1 MIAQSLNG
9 AWQLRHESLS
19 WDATRASDVPGR
31 IDGWLDAH
39 VPTDV
44 RVPLIEAGFISDPVD
59 GLECFESEWVEKR
72 SWWFVKRFAVAPGL
86 MERGRIELAF
96 ESLDVGADVFL
107 NGRHLGWH
115 GSSYYPFAHDVA
127 ELLRDGENLLVVR
140 LTTGLERVSEQEI
153 ASTGGSVSMTHRRGD
168 PRRVAVRKPAYC
180 FGWDW
185 GPRIATCG
193 IVGDVTLRAWDKV
206 VVRGCAV
213 ETREASPERAL
224 LRVAVEVELLH
235 PYRTSDGTVTCTV
248 SRDGSEAGAARAK
261 TFLRSGITYVE
272 LDVTVERPALWW
284 PNAMGEQPL
293 YEVAVAAELGTGAR
307 DEYPGFRVGIRT
319 LNLNLEPVSGA
330 EDGAPDRLFAFE
342 INGRRVFCRGGN
354 WIPADSI
361 YARVSDE
368 KYRTL
373 IEEAREAGFTMLR
386 IWGGGLYE
394 REIFY
399 ERCDELGIL
408 IWQDFM
414 FACALY
420 PDDRE
425 PFVREAEREIDYQTR
440 RLRNHASL
448 ALFCGNNENHWGFHS
463 WWVGDSQAEFPGGAH
478 LYNVVAPRVIR
489 ANCPHIPYW
498 NSSPYGGPDPN
509 GNEVGD
515 RHHWHDCT
523 MNPDMEKRIS
533 PEEYDNVRSK
543 FVSEYGY
550 IGPCVKSSIERYH
563 AGAPV
568 KRFSEV
574 WNWHTNTFET
584 DTVVAGITKHY
595 LDAADLTLDDY
606 LLYASLCQ
614 ALMYGY
620 SLESIRFTE
629 HCWGGLFWMYNDCWG
644 EVGWTIIDYYLAR
657 KPSYYAVKRAFAPR
671 KLALRRRGS
680 DVALL
685 GANDGADQV
694 SLDIEYGYLSFDGST
709 RKSEERSITMAP
721 GAKGELYRFPL
732 PEGDL
737 AAGVCFA
744 APAGLLDS
752 DGRAAA
758 ANTHGIL
765 PVTLRAG
772 VLRSLHVPRPRV
784 AVTDVSPLADGARF
798 TVSSE
803 TFAHAVHFS
812 LGDEARYSDAY
823 FDLLPGEKRR
833 VIVSNLRRPVGESEI
848 TAGAIAPRRSRS

>member
-1 MIAQSLNG
+1 MTTQSLNG
-9 AWQLRHESLS
+9 AWQLRHEPLR
-19 WDATRASDVPGR
+19 WDASRAPDVPER
-31 IDGWLDAH
+31 ADGWLAAN

-44 RVPLIEAGFISDPVD
+44 RVPLIEAGVINDPVE

-72 SWWFVKRFAVAPGL
+72 SWWFMKRFVVGPEVG
-86 MERGRIELAF
+86 MRGRIELAF

-107 NGRHLGWH
+107 NGRHLGRQE
-115 GSSYYPFAHDVA
+115 SSYYPFVFDVT
-127 ELLRDGENLLVVR
+127 ELLGEGENLLLVR
-140 LTTGLERVSEQEI
+140 LTTGLERVSEEEI
-153 ASTGGSVSMTHRRGD
+153 AATGGSVSMTDRRGD

-193 IVGDVTLRAWDKV
+193 IVGDVTLRAFDDV
-206 VVRGCAV
+206 VVRGCSV

-224 LRVAVEVELLH
+224 LRVTVETELPH
-235 PYRTSDGTVTCTV
+235 PYRTAEGTVSCAL
-248 SRDGSEAGAARAK
+248 SRDGREAGAAR
-261 TFLRSGITYVE
+261 TRTLLRSGITYVE
-272 LDVTVERPALWW
+272 LEVEVQRPALWW
-284 PNAMGEQPL
+284 PNGMGEQPL
-293 YEVAVAAELGTGAR
+293 YDVAVAVDLSTGDR
-307 DEYPGFRVGIRT
+307 DEYPRFRVGIRT
-319 LNLNLEPVSGA
+319 LRLNLEPVAESTAGEAGA
-330 EDGAPDRLFAFE
+330 ADRTNGTVDRLFALE
-342 INGRRVFCRGGN
+342 INGRRLFSRGGN

-373 IEEAREAGFTMLR
+373 IEEAREANFTMLR

-394 REIFY
+394 REVFY
-399 ERCDELGIL
+399 ESCDELGVL
-408 IWQDFM
+408 VWQDFM

-463 WWVGDSQAEFPGGAH
+463 WWVGEAQAEFPGGAH
-478 LYNVVAPRVIR
+478 VYNVVAPRVIR

-523 MNPDMEKRIS
+523 MNPDMEKRIT
-533 PEEYDNVRSK
+533 PEEYDTVRSK

-568 KRFSEV
+568 ERHSEL
-574 WNWHTNTFET
+574 WNWHNNTFEK

-595 LDAADLTLDDY
+595 READDLALDDY

-644 EVGWTIIDYYLAR
+644 EVGWTIIDYYLKR

-671 KLALRRRGS
+671 KLALRRRG
-680 DVALL
+680 DEVALL
-685 GANDGADQV
+685 GANDGADAV
-694 SLDIEYGYLSFDGST
+694 SLEIEHGYLSFDGSVRTSKT
-709 RKSEERSITMAP
+709 RSVTMAP
-721 GAKGELYRFPL
+721 GAKGELFRFAL
-732 PEGDL
+732 PDGDL
-737 AAGVCFA
+737 TAGACFA
-744 APAGLLDS
+744 APAGSPESHDV
-752 DGRAAA
+752 
-758 ANTHGIL
+758 L
-765 PVTLRAG
+765 PVTLRTG
-772 VLRSLHVPRPRV
+772 VFRSLHMPAPRVRVCDVAPRP
-784 AVTDVSPLADGARF
+784 DGARF

-803 TFAHAVHFS
+803 SFAHAVHFN
-812 LGDEARYSDAY
+812 LGDEARYSDAW
-823 FDLLPGEKRR
+823 FDLLPGEERT
-833 VIVSNLRRPVGESEI
+833 VVAGNLGRPVEEPEI
-848 TAGAIAPRRSRS
+848 AAVAIAPQPQS